1 MLFEVYKCV
10 QLNRCYVV
18 CGCVLQRGRW
28 DWTDVGE
35 LDGEWAG
42 ESEGGKIERVGLV
55 N

>member
-1 MLFEVYKCV
+1 MW
-10 QLNRCYVV
+10 YVGV
-18 CGCVLQRGRW
+18 FYRGW